1 MYGEYLGN
9 KMGNLGG
16 AAFDKH
22 MIRSICIEDRL
33 QFFKK
38 NREGEREREK
48 IGQITTEKTIKS
60 NQWCR
65 LHAV

>member
-1 MYGEYLGN
+1 
-9 KMGNLGG
+9 MGNLGG

-38 NREGEREREK
+38 KQRGRERERERR
-48 IGQITTEKTIKS
+48 ED
-60 NQWCR
+60 R
-65 LHAV
+65 LQQRRP

>member
-1 MYGEYLGN
+1 VADYYDSMYGEYLGN

-38 NREGEREREK
+38 KQRGRERERERR
-48 IGQITTEKTIKS
+48 ED
-60 NQWCR
+60 R
-65 LHAV
+65 LQQRRP